1 MNSKEVNNRKG
12 LVGLGMREL
21 ADTEMSQYCP
31 NSKPLTPP
39 NIPSSISN
47 SSKSLTTNFNY
58 LSFTSGCYYM
68 DLSTGKW
75 SSDGVEV
82 QSDTSIL
89 YTHCKTNHLTTF
101 AGGWVVLPSAINF
114 DYVFTNASFE
124 KNKTIYLTVIILF
137 VIYILFAIWGRYMDR
152 QDLLKIGVAPLID
165 NQASDNYFY
174 EIILFTGARKDAGT
188 DSKVRFLIQFKKFY
202 LFSYLNKKKVRFIL
216 SGEKDETEIRILEDE
231 KRKPF
236 RRGGVDSFIMSN
248 KTYVI
253 YSLFNLSLI

>member
-12 LVGLGMREL
+12 LVGIGIREL
-21 ADTEMSQYCP
+21 TVTEMSQYCP
-31 NSKPLTPP
+31 NSKPSNPP
-39 NIPSSISN
+39 FIPISTTN
-47 SSKSLTTNFNY
+47 SSKTLTSNFNY

-114 DYVFTNASFE
+114 DYVFANASFD

-165 NQASDNYFY
+165 NQPGDNYFY

-188 DSKVRFLIQFKKFY
+188 DSKV
-202 LFSYLNKKKVRFIL
+202 S
-216 SGEKDETEIRILEDE
+216 
-231 KRKPF
+231 
-236 RRGGVDSFIMSN
+236 
-248 KTYVI
+248 
-253 YSLFNLSLI
+253 